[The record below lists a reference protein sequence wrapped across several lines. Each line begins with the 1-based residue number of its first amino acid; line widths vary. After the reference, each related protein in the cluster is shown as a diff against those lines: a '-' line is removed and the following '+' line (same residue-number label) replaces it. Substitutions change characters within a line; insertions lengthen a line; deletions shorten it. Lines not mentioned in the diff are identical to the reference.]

1 MQNGTT
7 KTTNVLEINDGIIN
21 YNPPISY
28 FYTNGT
34 VKLKLKYD
42 GGSSNYITFSVPK
55 NLTSTDD
62 IILKIDSGNYLVR
75 KSTNYKYND
84 LPIASTTSLGG
95 IIVGD
100 NLTIDSNGKLNAQ
113 SGGSAAT
120 IQVGT
125 TTTGEPGTDAQVTNS
140 GTSSAAVFNFVIP
153 RGAKGEQGETGPQ
166 GEQGVQGETGEQ
178 GIQGDTGPQGE
189 QGVQGEQ
196 GPKGETGE
204 TGPQGPKGDPFTYQD
219 FTEAQL
225 EELKTDITTYY
236 KNIKNTYT
244 TTTTNVTT
252 IPISFSETTF
262 RSDIDILS
270 VYINGFKMVEGTEY
284 NISNNNIVLTIPLD
298 VIGTVVEYSILRSVA
313 ATTSD
318 YNLLKGD
325 TGPQGEQGPQGI
337 QGEKGDTGA
346 TGQDGITPNIQV
358 GTTTTLAAGS
368 EATVTQR
375 GTTANPIF
383 DFGIPKGADGAGGG
397 VTNYNDLTNKPV
409 INLSSE
415 DNSNPIVL
423 YNLDE
428 GIYKLYGYIKYYPTY
443 SGTTAITSP
452 LLMSISKSSTTT
464 YVQLLQPYGNKVIG
478 YEITSNSYTEK
489 TLDGGVAGDTLPIG
503 SMMPYGSTTIPE
515 NWLLCNGQAVSRT
528 TYSDLF
534 AVIGTSYGDGDGSTT
549 FNLPDKQ
556 GRVSVGLSSSETEF
570 NLLGKKDGAKKH
582 TLTIDEMPSHTH
594 GVPQSHPYNYSSD
607 SHYTLVRQSYDHS
620 TEYNVD
626 TSETGGGQ
634 SHNNLQP
641 YEVDC
646 WIIKAF
652 QSSGVVAEVSNTK
665 STSTTDTY
673 SCSYINNLNNYSTE
687 EKVIGKYTDGSTL
700 YSKTI
705 NIGTPST
712 VKTYIQH
719 GISNVKNFIN
729 AHGRCDRNDGK
740 QQMIPANYT
749 SWEIW
754 LYDFTSTEI
763 SLYFSTN
770 QWSYS
775 PTNVQITLEY
785 TKTSPSDS
793 VK

>member
-7 KTTNVLEINDGIIN
+7 QTTNVLEIDDGIIK

-42 GGSSNYITFSVPK
+42 GGSSNYVTFSIPK
-55 NLTSTDD
+55 NLINTDD

-166 GEQGVQGETGEQ
+166 GEQGVQGEKGEQ

-375 GTTANPIF
+375 GTTTNPIF

-415 DNSNPIVL
+415 DTSNPIVL

-489 TLDGGVAGDTLPIG
+489 TLDGGVTGDTLPIG

-582 TLTIDEMPSHTH
+582 KLTIEEMPNHTH
-594 GVPQSHPYNYSSD
+594 TEKYVGVYWFQHGTSGDWNVSSALEPY
-607 SHYTLVRQSYDHS
+607 R
-620 TEYNVD
+620 
-626 TSETGGGQ
+626 ETGNTGGDKP
-634 SHNNLQP
+634 HNNLQP

-652 QSSGVVAEVSNTK
+652 QSSGVVAQISNTK
-665 STSTTDTY
+665 STSTTSTY
-673 SCSYINNLNNYSTE
+673 SCNYVNDKIIVDSGTNSNGSW
-687 EKVIGKYTDGSTL
+687 IKYGDGTMICHKRQIFSNTPIKNSWGNVVESAKLSLGDFPQEFVGNYPNFFIMPWQAFFVERAYTASLTSWGSFFAVRPGGASTDGMDVTVSCFA
-700 YSKTI
+700 
-705 NIGTPST
+705 IGRW
-712 VKTYIQH
+712 K
-719 GISNVKNFIN
+719 
-729 AHGRCDRNDGK
+729 
-740 QQMIPANYT
+740 
-749 SWEIW
+749 
-754 LYDFTSTEI
+754 
-763 SLYFSTN
+763 
-770 QWSYS
+770 
-775 PTNVQITLEY
+775 
-785 TKTSPSDS
+785 
-793 VK
+793 

>member
-153 RGAKGEQGETGPQ
+153 RG
-166 GEQGVQGETGEQ
+166 
-178 GIQGDTGPQGE
+178 
-189 QGVQGEQ
+189 
-196 GPKGETGE
+196 
-204 TGPQGPKGDPFTYQD
+204 
-219 FTEAQL
+219 
-225 EELKTDITTYY
+225 
-236 KNIKNTYT
+236 
-244 TTTTNVTT
+244 
-252 IPISFSETTF
+252 
-262 RSDIDILS
+262 
-270 VYINGFKMVEGTEY
+270 
-284 NISNNNIVLTIPLD
+284 
-298 VIGTVVEYSILRSVA
+298 
-313 ATTSD
+313 
-318 YNLLKGD
+318 
-325 TGPQGEQGPQGI
+325 PQGEQGPQGI

-415 DNSNPIVL
+415 DTSNPIVL

-489 TLDGGVAGDTLPIG
+489 TLYDNSTILFETNNWDNMKKSLEGIVTDFSPYKYIDVYFCSYGFTSGSLTGGNAINDILRIDLTQPSINPTLMYNSIDWR
-503 SMMPYGSTTIPE
+503 YG
-515 NWLLCNGQAVSRT
+515 NSRW
-528 TYSDLF
+528 YPDAQF
-534 AVIGTSYGDGDGSTT
+534 FIGTTSDPG
-549 FNLPDKQ
+549 FFIEAAF
-556 GRVSVGLSSSETEF
+556 V
-570 NLLGKKDGAKKH
+570 
-582 TLTIDEMPSHTH
+582 
-594 GVPQSHPYNYSSD
+594 SSD
-607 SHYTLVRQSYDHS
+607 KNRLLIGEMGYYVITAG
-620 TEYNVD
+620 T
-626 TSETGGGQ
+626 
-634 SHNNLQP
+634 
-641 YEVDC
+641 
-646 WIIKAF
+646 F
-652 QSSGVVAEVSNTK
+652 QMVYKDDYYRV
-665 STSTTDTY
+665 
-673 SCSYINNLNNYSTE
+673 C
-687 EKVIGKYTDGSTL
+687 KVIGYT
-700 YSKTI
+700 
-705 NIGTPST
+705 
-712 VKTYIQH
+712 
-719 GISNVKNFIN
+719 
-729 AHGRCDRNDGK
+729 
-740 QQMIPANYT
+740 
-749 SWEIW
+749 
-754 LYDFTSTEI
+754 
-763 SLYFSTN
+763 
-770 QWSYS
+770 
-775 PTNVQITLEY
+775 
-785 TKTSPSDS
+785 
-793 VK
+793 

>member
-42 GGSSNYITFSVPK
+42 GGSSNYITFSIPK

-62 IILKIDSGNYLVR
+62 IILKIDSENYLVR

-166 GEQGVQGETGEQ
+166 GEQGIQGEKGEQ

-415 DNSNPIVL
+415 DTSNPIVL

-428 GIYKLYGYIKYYPTY
+428 GIYKIYGYIKYYPTY

-452 LLMSISKSSTTT
+452 TLATVSKSSTTT
-464 YVQLLQPYGNKVIG
+464 YVQLLQPYGNKVVG
-478 YEITSNSYTEK
+478 YEITETSYKSQSDCPYDVGDIFLTTNSTNPSNKYAGTTWALWGSGKVPVGVDTNDSDFNTVEK
-489 TLDGGVAGDTLPIG
+489 TGGEKTHILTTSELPNHAKDGTTMDGGWYAGEIKNYPSGNYKL
-503 SMMPYGSTTIPE
+503 TTAGNNSP
-515 NWLLCNGQAVSRT
+515 
-528 TYSDLF
+528 
-534 AVIGTSYGDGDGSTT
+534 
-549 FNLPDKQ
+549 
-556 GRVSVGLSSSETEF
+556 
-570 NLLGKKDGAKKH
+570 
-582 TLTIDEMPSHTH
+582 
-594 GVPQSHPYNYSSD
+594 
-607 SHYTLVRQSYDHS
+607 
-620 TEYNVD
+620 
-626 TSETGGGQ
+626 
-634 SHNNLQP
+634 HNNLQP
-641 YEVDC
+641 YITC
-646 WIIKAF
+646 YMWKR
-652 QSSGVVAEVSNTK
+652 
-665 STSTTDTY
+665 
-673 SCSYINNLNNYSTE
+673 
-687 EKVIGKYTDGSTL
+687 
-700 YSKTI
+700 
-705 NIGTPST
+705 
-712 VKTYIQH
+712 
-719 GISNVKNFIN
+719 IS
-729 AHGRCDRNDGK
+729 
-740 QQMIPANYT
+740 
-749 SWEIW
+749 
-754 LYDFTSTEI
+754 
-763 SLYFSTN
+763 
-770 QWSYS
+770 
-775 PTNVQITLEY
+775 
-785 TKTSPSDS
+785 
-793 VK
+793 

>member
-120 IQVGT
+120 
-125 TTTGEPGTDAQVTNS
+125 
-140 GTSSAAVFNFVIP
+140 
-153 RGAKGEQGETGPQ
+153 
-166 GEQGVQGETGEQ
+166 
-178 GIQGDTGPQGE
+178 
-189 QGVQGEQ
+189 
-196 GPKGETGE
+196 
-204 TGPQGPKGDPFTYQD
+204 
-219 FTEAQL
+219 
-225 EELKTDITTYY
+225 Y

-262 RSDIDILS
+262 RSDVDILS

-284 NISNNNIVLTIPLD
+284 SISNNNIVLVTPLD

-313 ATTSD
+313 AITSD

-325 TGPQGEQGPQGI
+325 TGPQGEQGPK
-337 QGEKGDTGA
+337 GETGA

-415 DNSNPIVL
+415 DTSNPIVL

-607 SHYTLVRQSYDHS
+607 SHYTLVRQSYNHS

>member
-7 KTTNVLEINDGIIN
+7 KTTNVLEINDGIIK

-42 GGSSNYITFSVPK
+42 GGSSNYITFSIPK

-166 GEQGVQGETGEQ
+166 GEQGVQGEKGEQ
-178 GIQGDTGPQGE
+178 G
-189 QGVQGEQ
+189 
-196 GPKGETGE
+196 ET
-204 TGPQGPKGDPFTYQD
+204 
-219 FTEAQL
+219 
-225 EELKTDITTYY
+225 
-236 KNIKNTYT
+236 
-244 TTTTNVTT
+244 
-252 IPISFSETTF
+252 
-262 RSDIDILS
+262 
-270 VYINGFKMVEGTEY
+270 
-284 NISNNNIVLTIPLD
+284 
-298 VIGTVVEYSILRSVA
+298 
-313 ATTSD
+313 
-318 YNLLKGD
+318 
-325 TGPQGEQGPQGI
+325 GPQGI

-368 EATVTQR
+368 AATVTQR

-383 DFGIPKGADGAGGG
+383 DFGIPKGVDGTGGG
-397 VTNYNDLTNKPV
+397 VTDYNDLTNKPV

-415 DNSNPIVL
+415 DTSNPIVL

-443 SGTTAITSP
+443 SGTTAITNP

-489 TLDGGVAGDTLPIG
+489 TLDG
-503 SMMPYGSTTIPE
+503 
-515 NWLLCNGQAVSRT
+515 
-528 TYSDLF
+528 
-534 AVIGTSYGDGDGSTT
+534 
-549 FNLPDKQ
+549 
-556 GRVSVGLSSSETEF
+556 
-570 NLLGKKDGAKKH
+570 
-582 TLTIDEMPSHTH
+582 
-594 GVPQSHPYNYSSD
+594 
-607 SHYTLVRQSYDHS
+607 
-620 TEYNVD
+620 
-626 TSETGGGQ
+626 
-634 SHNNLQP
+634 
-641 YEVDC
+641 
-646 WIIKAF
+646 
-652 QSSGVVAEVSNTK
+652 
-665 STSTTDTY
+665 
-673 SCSYINNLNNYSTE
+673 NNYSTE
-687 EKVIGKYTDGSTL
+687 EQAIGKWIDGKPIYRKVVSTIGLTGSTKKSIAYNIDNLDKIWIENGFAINALRIVTVPMVGYNGNVSEKIDVWIEKQENVVKL
-700 YSKTI
+700 YS
-705 NIGTPST
+705 NGGWGTDWT
-712 VKTYIQH
+712 FYI
-719 GISNVKNFIN
+719 IL
-729 AHGRCDRNDGK
+729 
-740 QQMIPANYT
+740 NYT
-749 SWEIW
+749 K
-754 LYDFTSTEI
+754 
-763 SLYFSTN
+763 
-770 QWSYS
+770 
-775 PTNVQITLEY
+775 IT
-785 TKTSPSDS
+785 D
-793 VK
+793 

>member
-166 GEQGVQGETGEQ
+166 GEQGVQGEKGEQ

-415 DNSNPIVL
+415 DTSNPIVL

-489 TLDGGVAGDTLPIG
+489 TLDGGVTGDTLPIG

-582 TLTIDEMPSHTH
+582 TLTVNEMPAHTH
-594 GVPQSHPYNYSSD
+594 GVFNKNESGPQNVTNGYAAQLGD
-607 SHYTLVRQSYDHS
+607 SPPFKTWTASL
-620 TEYNVD
+620 NMN
-626 TSETGGGQ
+626 ETGGGQ

-652 QSSGVVAEVSNTK
+652 QSSGVIAEVSNTK

-673 SCSYINNLNNYSTE
+673 SCSYINEIIEIGTNTIGEYTKYANGRLETIHQVTRTLSRTSSWGNMYETSESADLGNYPIEFKDTPY
-687 EKVIGKYTDGSTL
+687 IYLTL
-700 YSKTI
+700 YGQNALFEAVNNPSKTHA
-705 NIGTPST
+705 GTCYLLAPTANS
-712 VKTYIQH
+712 
-719 GISNVKNFIN
+719 S
-729 AHGRCDRNDGK
+729 
-740 QQMIPANYT
+740 ANYT
-749 SWEIW
+749 IQVLAVGKW
-754 LYDFTSTEI
+754 
-763 SLYFSTN
+763 
-770 QWSYS
+770 
-775 PTNVQITLEY
+775 
-785 TKTSPSDS
+785 K
-793 VK
+793 

>member
-7 KTTNVLEINDGIIN
+7 KTTDVLEINDGIIK

-166 GEQGVQGETGEQ
+166 GEQGVQGEKGEQ

-262 RSDIDILS
+262 RSDVDILS

-375 GTTANPIF
+375 GTTANPIC

-415 DNSNPIVL
+415 DTSNPIIL

-452 LLMSISKSSTTT
+452 TLATVSKSSTTT

-478 YEITSNSYTEK
+478 YEIKNSSYTEK
-489 TLDGGVAGDTLPIG
+489 KLNDN
-503 SMMPYGSTTIPE
+503 STVIFE
-515 NWLLCNGQAVSRT
+515 
-528 TYSDLF
+528 SDLWANMKKGLEGVIADFSPYKYIDVYYCSNGF
-534 AVIGTSYGDGDGSTT
+534 AGGS
-549 FNLPDKQ
+549 
-556 GRVSVGLSSSETEF
+556 V
-570 NLLGKKDGAKKH
+570 
-582 TLTIDEMPSHTH
+582 
-594 GVPQSHPYNYSSD
+594 
-607 SHYTLVRQSYDHS
+607 
-620 TEYNVD
+620 
-626 TSETGGGQ
+626 TGGNGI
-634 SHNNLQP
+634 NDIIRIDLTQP
-641 YEVDC
+641 SMNPTLMYNSID
-646 WIIKAF
+646 WRYGGSKWYPDAQFFI
-652 QSSGVVAEVSNTK
+652 GNTG
-665 STSTTDTY
+665 DPGFF
-673 SCSYINNLNNYSTE
+673 IE
-687 EKVIGKYTDGSTL
+687 AA
-700 YSKTI
+700 
-705 NIGTPST
+705 
-712 VKTYIQH
+712 
-719 GISNVKNFIN
+719 FIN
-729 AHGRCDRNDGK
+729 ADKSRLLIGK
-740 QQMIPANYT
+740 MGYYIITAGTFAMHYSDDYYRVSKIVGYT
-749 SWEIW
+749 
-754 LYDFTSTEI
+754 
-763 SLYFSTN
+763 
-770 QWSYS
+770 
-775 PTNVQITLEY
+775 
-785 TKTSPSDS
+785 
-793 VK
+793 

>member
-7 KTTNVLEINDGIIN
+7 KTTNVLEINDGIIK

-42 GGSSNYITFSVPK
+42 GGSSNYITFSIPK

-125 TTTGEPGTDAQVTNS
+125 TTTGEAGTDAQVTNS

-166 GEQGVQGETGEQ
+166 GEQGVQGEKGEQ

-262 RSDIDILS
+262 RSDVDILS

-415 DNSNPIVL
+415 DTSNPIVL

-428 GIYKLYGYIKYYPTY
+428 GIYKLYGYIKYYSTY
-443 SGTTAITSP
+443 DGTTAITSP
-452 LLMSISKSSTTT
+452 TLATVSKSSTTT
-464 YVQLLQPYGNKVIG
+464 YVQLLQPYGNKVTG
-478 YEITSNSYTEK
+478 YEITANSYKEITN
-489 TLDGGVAGDTLPIG
+489 GSSGDTNMVTAYLSSERIIANEHFQFQNIALTEFTKVGNKLNVVNGKIKIPSGTKKIKVSCQGGGEASPTISTPFYIRLNIEKG
-503 SMMPYGSTTIPE
+503 SQTQQIFAGSLYDFGSSSMIVCTANISPTIVQLDE
-515 NWLLCNGQAVSRT
+515 NLSNDVYVSLDFAGRNEENRT
-528 TYSDLF
+528 TYNFYL
-534 AVIGTSYGDGDGSTT
+534 IG
-549 FNLPDKQ
+549 
-556 GRVSVGLSSSETEF
+556 
-570 NLLGKKDGAKKH
+570 
-582 TLTIDEMPSHTH
+582 
-594 GVPQSHPYNYSSD
+594 
-607 SHYTLVRQSYDHS
+607 
-620 TEYNVD
+620 
-626 TSETGGGQ
+626 
-634 SHNNLQP
+634 
-641 YEVDC
+641 
-646 WIIKAF
+646 
-652 QSSGVVAEVSNTK
+652 
-665 STSTTDTY
+665 
-673 SCSYINNLNNYSTE
+673 
-687 EKVIGKYTDGSTL
+687 
-700 YSKTI
+700 
-705 NIGTPST
+705 
-712 VKTYIQH
+712 
-719 GISNVKNFIN
+719 GIS
-729 AHGRCDRNDGK
+729 
-740 QQMIPANYT
+740 PLYT
-749 SWEIW
+749 YVTVEIV
-754 LYDFTSTEI
+754 E
-763 SLYFSTN
+763 
-770 QWSYS
+770 
-775 PTNVQITLEY
+775 
-785 TKTSPSDS
+785 
-793 VK
+793 

>member
-7 KTTNVLEINDGIIN
+7 KTTNVLEINDGIIK

-42 GGSSNYITFSVPK
+42 GGSSNYITFSIPK

-153 RGAKGEQGETGPQ
+153 RGAKG
-166 GEQGVQGETGEQ
+166 
-178 GIQGDTGPQGE
+178 
-189 QGVQGEQ
+189 
-196 GPKGETGE
+196 
-204 TGPQGPKGDPFTYQD
+204 
-219 FTEAQL
+219 
-225 EELKTDITTYY
+225 
-236 KNIKNTYT
+236 
-244 TTTTNVTT
+244 
-252 IPISFSETTF
+252 
-262 RSDIDILS
+262 
-270 VYINGFKMVEGTEY
+270 
-284 NISNNNIVLTIPLD
+284 
-298 VIGTVVEYSILRSVA
+298 
-313 ATTSD
+313 
-318 YNLLKGD
+318 
-325 TGPQGEQGPQGI
+325 
-337 QGEKGDTGA
+337 DTGA

-415 DNSNPIVL
+415 DTSNPIVL

-570 NLLGKKDGAKKH
+570 NLLGKTGGEKEH
-582 TLTIDEMPSHTH
+582 TLTIDEIPSHGHT
-594 GVPQSHPYNYSSD
+594 VNYSASGGTGLGITAMGEQLSD
-607 SHYTLVRQSYDHS
+607 SSSIIQK
-620 TEYNVD
+620 
-626 TSETGGGQ
+626 TGGGQ